1 MRNHHSMPR
10 AITKSRVAFD
20 PACGRRLR
28 PLQAVR
34 REVRGEIR
42 FFCSERCAEAFAAKP
57 HRYEDEEYDDRVS
70 GAH

>member
-1 MRNHHSMPR
+1 MRTMTVMPR

-28 PLQAVR
+28 PDRAIR

-42 FFCSERCAEAFAAKP
+42 FFCSERCADAFAAKP
-57 HRYEDEEYDDRVS
+57 HRYEDEEYDDRVT
-70 GAH
+70 GAR